1 MWMKVKKVSM
11 MEKDIGEEI
20 EEIAFSL
27 FQEFG
32 VENVSMHKIAKT
44 AGVGQGTLYRRY
56 ANKSD
61 LCLSILGER
70 FEQLIPALHLYLSKI
85 SDQPVRERLRY
96 VLEEIHLIV
105 GHHLDWIR
113 MLTISGNL
121 EQTSKVYESHYSQSL
136 RQIIRDLLE
145 EAREK
150 GEANIQDIELTTL
163 CMSSPMTPEL
173 MFYIHESGYSI
184 EKIAQFA
191 AEKQILSVFQ

>member
-1 MWMKVKKVSM
+1 
-11 MEKDIGEEI
+11 
-20 EEIAFSL
+20 
-27 FQEFG
+27 
-32 VENVSMHKIAKT
+32 
-44 AGVGQGTLYRRY
+44 
-56 ANKSD
+56 
-61 LCLSILGER
+61 
-70 FEQLIPALHLYLSKI
+70 
-85 SDQPVRERLRY
+85 
-96 VLEEIHLIV
+96 
-105 GHHLDWIR
+105 

>member
-1 MWMKVKKVSM
+1 MGNH
-11 MEKDIGEEI
+11 IGKEI
-20 EEIAFSL
+20 EEVAFSL
-27 FQEFG
+27 FQELG

-61 LCLSILGER
+61 LCLSILGDK
-70 FEQLIPALHLYLSKI
+70 FEQLIPALHLYLSNI

-121 EQTSKVYESHYSQSL
+121 EQTSKVYDCRYSQSL
-136 RQIIRDLLE
+136 KQIIRDLLE
-145 EAREK
+145 EANAK
-150 GEANIQDIELTTL
+150 GEAKIQDIELTAL
-163 CMSSPMTPEL
+163 LMSSPITPEL
-173 MFYIHESGYSI
+173 MYYIHESGYSI
-184 EKIAQFA
+184 DEIARFA
-191 AEKQILSVFQ
+191 AERQILTVFQ

>member
-1 MWMKVKKVSM
+1 MNDQLKQLVLGRALYTAATPIKV
-11 MEKDIGEEI
+11 IC
-20 EEIAFSL
+20 AF
-27 FQEFG
+27 
-32 VENVSMHKIAKT
+32 A
-44 AGVGQGTLYRRY
+44 
-56 ANKSD
+56 
-61 LCLSILGER
+61 ILGER

>member
-1 MWMKVKKVSM
+1 
-11 MEKDIGEEI
+11 MEKDIGKEI
-20 EEIAFSL
+20 EEVAFSL

-70 FEQLIPALHLYLSKI
+70 FEQLIPALHLYLNKI
-85 SDQPVRERLRY
+85 SDQPVQDRLQY

-121 EQTSKVYESHYSQSL
+121 EQTSKVYDCHYSQSL
-136 RQIIRDLLE
+136 KQIIRDLLE
-145 EAREK
+145 EAKIK

-191 AEKQILSVFQ
+191 AERQVLSVFS